1 MYKTNTINLSSAPVT
16 TTTKRSGL
24 SDRYSLIPT
33 TEISDTLGDA
43 GWEFVSGSARRTR
56 NATRALTAAHV
67 LRFTNRNVSMVNGN
81 RIECV
86 ILNSHDGTTAFEM
99 SFGVFRIACANGLIV
114 RTASLG
120 GFRLT
125 HSSLK
130 LINVYYAARTMTE
143 RAPEVAD
150 TIRRWQEINLD
161 GEQQLALARRAVTA
175 RWDNAACVDMDAML
189 RPQRSEDTGSD
200 LWTSFNRVQERV
212 IRGGMDV
219 TLRKPVTHE
228 DGTEGHILSTR
239 RATAIR
245 GAVKQVRLNEEL
257 FRIGEEF
264 ATVTA

>member
-1 MYKTNTINLSSAPVT
+1 MYNVNHITLDSTPVT
-16 TTTKRSGL
+16 TTHKRDGL

-33 TEISDTLGDA
+33 TEICSTLQDA
-43 GWEFVSGSARRTR
+43 GWQFSSGTARRTR
-56 NATRALTAAHV
+56 SLTRSLTAAHV
-67 LRFTNRNVSMVNGN
+67 LRFVNPSLPEVNGN
-81 RIECV
+81 RIEAV

-99 SFGVFRIACANGLIV
+99 SFGVFRIACANGLVV

-130 LINVYYAARTMTE
+130 MLNVYYAARTMTE
-143 RAPEVAD
+143 RAPEVAE
-150 TIRRWQEINLD
+150 TIRRWHEIQLD

-175 RWDNAACVDMDAML
+175 RWDNAAFVDMDAML
-189 RPQRSEDTGSD
+189 RPQRAEDRGTD

-219 TLRKPVTHE
+219 TLRKPVINE
-228 DGTEGHILSTR
+228 DGTEGHVLSTR

-264 ATVTA
+264 ATVA

>member
-1 MYKTNTINLSSAPVT
+1 L
-16 TTTKRSGL
+16 
-24 SDRYSLIPT
+24 
-33 TEISDTLGDA
+33 
-43 GWEFVSGSARRTR
+43 
-56 NATRALTAAHV
+56 
-67 LRFTNRNVSMVNGN
+67 
-81 RIECV
+81 
-86 ILNSHDGTTAFEM
+86 
-99 SFGVFRIACANGLIV
+99 ACANGLIV
-114 RTASLG
+114 RTTSLG

-143 RAPEVAD
+143 RAPEVID

-175 RWDNAACVDMDAML
+175 RWDNATFVDMDAML
-189 RPQRSEDTGSD
+189 RPQRADDTGTD

-219 TLRKPVTHE
+219 TLRKPMINE
-228 DGTEGHILSTR
+228 DGTEGHTLSTR

-257 FRIGEEF
+257 FRIGEQF
-264 ATVTA
+264 ATAA

>member
-1 MYKTNTINLSSAPVT
+1 
-16 TTTKRSGL
+16 
-24 SDRYSLIPT
+24 
-33 TEISDTLGDA
+33 
-43 GWEFVSGSARRTR
+43 VSGTARRTR

-67 LRFTNRNVSMVNGN
+67 LRFRNPNIHNINGN
-81 RIECV
+81 IVECV
-86 ILNSHDGTTAFEM
+86 VLNSHDGSTAFEM
-99 SFGVFRIACANGLIV
+99 SFGVFRLACANGLIV
-114 RTASLG
+114 RTTSLG

-143 RAPEVAD
+143 RAPEVID

-175 RWDNAACVDMDAML
+175 RWDNATFVDMDAML
-189 RPQRSEDTGSD
+189 RPQRADDTGTD

-219 TLRKPVTHE
+219 TLRKPMINE
-228 DGTEGHILSTR
+228 DGTEGHTLSTR

-257 FRIGEEF
+257 FRIGEQF
-264 ATVTA
+264 ATAA

>member
-1 MYKTNTINLSSAPVT
+1 MYNTNTITLDSAPVT
-16 TTTKRSGL
+16 TTHKRDGL

-43 GWEFVSGSARRTR
+43 GWEFVSGTARRTR

-67 LRFTNRNVSMVNGN
+67 LRFTNPNLPEVNGN

-86 ILNSHDGTTAFEM
+86 ILNSHDGSTAFEM

-143 RAPEVAD
+143 RAPEVAE
-150 TIRRWQEINLD
+150 TIRRWQEIQLN
-161 GEQQLALARRAVTA
+161 GEQELSLIRKSLTA
-175 RWDNAACVDMDAML
+175 RWNNIAFADMDAIM
-189 RPQRSEDTGSD
+189 RPQRSEDTGTD
-200 LWTSFNRVQERV
+200 LWTAFNRIQERV
-212 IRGGMDV
+212 IRGGMNV
-219 TLRKPVTHE
+219 TLVKQVTNE
-228 DGTEGHILSTR
+228 DGTVGRELSRR

-245 GAVKQVRLNEEL
+245 GAVKQVRLNETL

-264 ATVTA
+264 ATVA